1 MRLEVRSLG
10 FLVFLPVLSMHAR
23 SLSDYYLELKSREPR
38 AGLTALLAEVCREFD
53 LNNLSYIGLVPG
65 DLGEVD
71 TRIFSTY
78 NPEWVERYDSE
89 NYHLI
94 DPVIDDALNGVLPVD
109 WGRIAKGESNIRH
122 FFGEAS
128 EFGVCDKGLSIPLR
142 DPANGKSVLTVN
154 SDMSSTEWDKY
165 KQQIVAD
172 VTYLGALIHNDVVAN
187 DDRPI
192 ELVKL
197 SRREKEVLKWAA
209 VGKTAWETA
218 QIVGIT
224 ERTVTHHLNN
234 ACLKLKVSNKTHAV
248 VKAIQL
254 RQIVL

>member
-1 MRLEVRSLG
+1 MHPRSI
-10 FLVFLPVLSMHAR
+10 
-23 SLSDYYLELKSREPR
+23 SDYYLELKSQESNDDLP
-38 AGLTALLAEVCREFD
+38 ALLGNICREFG
-53 LNNLSYIGLVPG
+53 LNNLSYVGLVSG
-65 DLGEVD
+65 GQGEVD
-71 TRIFSTY
+71 ARIFSTY
-78 NPEWVERYDSE
+78 DPTWVDRYDNQ

-94 DPVIDDALNGVLPVD
+94 DPVVHEALNGVLPVD
-109 WGRIAKGESNIRH
+109 WGRISKNEPDIRN

-128 EFGVCDKGLSIPLR
+128 EFGVCDKGLSIPLS

-154 SDMSSTEWDKY
+154 SDMSSTEWNKY

-172 VTYLGALIHNDVVAN
+172 VMYLGALVHNDVVAN

-192 ELVKL
+192 EVIKL
-197 SRREKEVLKWAA
+197 TRREKEVLKWAA
-209 VGKTAWETA
+209 IGKTAWETG

-254 RQIVL
+254 QEIVL